1 MRTHLFWCVL
11 YHHFLHAE
19 WTFTLNFFLELTFY
33 LLHRPPSDCRDVGM
47 VAAKVWACART
58 RKHHFRYVFIFL
70 CLYAVRVWVYAWE
83 FLCLCACACVLVC
96 VCACACVCLFVCVL
110 VCFYVCACVLVW
122 FEHVFAHGRVSGVRY
137 EAFFFLFLL
146 LLLHYTCALLHIL
159 KNRVSPW
166 NDRLSKAVGGED
178 VSSKGAPFNCIH
190 VQWAA
195 CGWGRETAAWICRR
209 ACMDE
214 RTLLSHIHRHT
225 STRLI
230 AYMSS
235 ERHVHMHHWA
245 YGRK

>member
-110 VCFYVCACVLVW
+110 VCFYVCACVLVCLCACVVW
-122 FEHVFAHGRVSGVRY
+122 ACVRTRQSKWC
-137 EAFFFLFLL
+137 ALWSFFLSFSSSSPSLYMCL
-146 LLLHYTCALLHIL
+146 TSYIKKQSVPL
-159 KNRVSPW
+159 KWPS
-166 NDRLSKAVGGED
+166 
-178 VSSKGAPFNCIH
+178 
-190 VQWAA
+190 
-195 CGWGRETAAWICRR
+195 
-209 ACMDE
+209 
-214 RTLLSHIHRHT
+214 
-225 STRLI
+225 
-230 AYMSS
+230 
-235 ERHVHMHHWA
+235 
-245 YGRK
+245 